1 MSSATRSCAS
11 SGTCRAT
18 SPRPE
23 IASEL
28 VVSTNTVRTH
38 MRHIY
43 AKLDAHTRSEAV
55 ARARELGLVAPGHAR
70 LTSSPAALSPLTAA
84 RAGREPRTRARCS

>member
-1 MSSATRSCAS
+1 MYLPSNLTASA
-11 SGTCRAT
+11 
-18 SPRPE
+18 

-55 ARARELGLVAPGHAR
+55 AHARELGLVAPG
-70 LTSSPAALSPLTAA
+70 AL
-84 RAGREPRTRARCS
+84 RR